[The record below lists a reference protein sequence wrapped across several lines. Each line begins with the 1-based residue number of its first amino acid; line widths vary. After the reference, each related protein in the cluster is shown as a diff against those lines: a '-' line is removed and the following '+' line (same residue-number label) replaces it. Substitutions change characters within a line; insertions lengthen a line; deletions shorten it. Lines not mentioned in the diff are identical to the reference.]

1 MYSEYK
7 CKGMTDE
14 FFTIVGVLLLGL
26 NHGLMQAYLDSSET
40 ASSFSEKFFGLIFP
54 TGLEIA
60 LSVFLIWAISASQK
74 QETNKTLLI
83 SALILIDMLE
93 MYYIHYKPAQ
103 WIWLGKT
110 VLFASSLFKLYLF
123 ITLHCGVTSSRS
135 KSMLT
140 KFFNKLTKKT
150 EYPRVER
157 SERSERAEK
166 EREVRP
172 EVDIAKATA
181 IFNEVLKKSP
191 LSSDEMEEAN
201 ARFINGFQEENPW
214 NTLWNTFNNS
224 VLQKIDDDVLSKEQK
239 DETRNRF
246 RVAMGKQPK

>member
-74 QETNKTLLI
+74 QEINKTLLI
-83 SALILIDMLE
+83 SALIFIDILE
-93 MYYIHYKPAQ
+93 MYYIHYKPTE

-123 ITLHCGVTSSRS
+123 VTLHCGVTSSRS

-140 KFFNKLTKKT
+140 KFFNRLTKKPERT
-150 EYPRVER
+150 ERP
-157 SERSERAEK
+157 
-166 EREVRP
+166 ERERQERQERTEVKP
-172 EVDIAKATA
+172 EVDIARAKA

-201 ARFINGFQEENPW
+201 MRFTNGFQEENPW

-239 DETRNRF
+239 DETRNSF